1 MRAFSQL
8 PRPIL
13 LLEILGIVLLVASP
27 LALREMLLF
36 APLNGKAAATT
47 LLFVGIALIL
57 PAAIVM
63 IWRTAKIMAPELFN
77 ARSARD
83 KRQ

>member
-27 LALREMLLF
+27 LALRDMLLF
-36 APLNGKAAATT
+36 ASLNGKAAART

-77 ARSARD
+77 VRSERD